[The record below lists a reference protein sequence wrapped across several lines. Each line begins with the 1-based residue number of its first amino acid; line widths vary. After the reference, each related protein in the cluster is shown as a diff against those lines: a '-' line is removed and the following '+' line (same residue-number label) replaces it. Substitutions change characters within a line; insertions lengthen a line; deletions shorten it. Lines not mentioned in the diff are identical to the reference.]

1 MSKRTREQ
9 LIRANEQRIHLKTL
23 TRKANFIA
31 EYVEIKYANVYSEAL
46 HFFDTL
52 NAAHPVKSDLR
63 KTKEFRDWKTYM
75 KGEPP
80 KKRQKPMYNY
90 VKNAPEQYEKQRQQ
104 LFQESG
110 SLCPQSTDQEPKSLW
125 LQASNEEPESPR
137 SQTPQGSERMPSPA
151 TDNPGTPQTP
161 QTPQGSERMPSP
173 ATDNPGTPQ
182 TPQTPQGFE
191 RMPSPATDNPG
202 TPQTPQT
209 PQGSERMPSPATDNP
224 GTPQT
229 PQTPQGFERMPSPA
243 TPRECERYKDNMI
256 LRIPLLQSPQNSTPF
271 VTTETVEIITEQ
283 LEPFTFDD
291 IPPQRM
297 EELITELQK
306 DPDINALFDD
316 LQAQTEFQELGLDID
331 IDENYP
337 LENELEFW

>member
-9 LIRANEQRIHLKTL
+9 LIRANQQRIHLKTL

-75 KGEPP
+75 KGERP
-80 KKRQKPMYNY
+80 KKRQKRRHNY
-90 VKNAPEQYEKQRQQ
+90 VKNAPEQYEKQWQQ
-104 LFQESG
+104 EPG
-110 SLCPQSTDQEPKSLW
+110 SLSPQSTDQEPKSPW
-125 LQASNEEPESPR
+125 LQASNEEPESPW
-137 SQTPQGSERMPSPA
+137 SQTPQEAETMSSPA

-161 QTPQGSERMPSP
+161 QEAETMTSPATDDPGTPQTPQEAETMSSP

-182 TPQTPQGFE
+182 A
-191 RMPSPATDNPG
+191 S
-202 TPQTPQT
+202 
-209 PQGSERMPSPATDNP
+209 
-224 GTPQT
+224 
-229 PQTPQGFERMPSPA
+229 
-243 TPRECERYKDNMI
+243 ERYKDNMI
-256 LRIPLLQSPQNSTPF
+256 LRIPLLQSPQNSPPT
-271 VTTETVEIITEQ
+271 VTTETVEIVTEQ
-283 LEPFTFDD
+283 IEPITIGD
-291 IPPQRM
+291 IPPQTM

-306 DPDINALFDD
+306 DPDIKELFDD
-316 LQAQTEFQELGLDID
+316 LQAQMEFQELGLDID
-331 IDENYP
+331 IDENYL

>member
-75 KGEPP
+75 KGERP
-80 KKRQKPMYNY
+80 KKRQKRIYNY
-90 VKNAPEQYEKQRQQ
+90 VKNAPEQYEKQWQQ

-110 SLCPQSTDQEPKSLW
+110 SLCPQSTDQEPKSPW

-137 SQTPQGSERMPSPA
+137 SQTPQESERMSSPATDNPGTPQTPQTPQASERMSSPA

-173 ATDNPGTPQ
+173 ATDNPGTP
-182 TPQTPQGFE
+182 
-191 RMPSPATDNPG
+191 
-202 TPQTPQT
+202 
-209 PQGSERMPSPATDNP
+209 
-224 GTPQT
+224 
-229 PQTPQGFERMPSPA
+229 A

-256 LRIPLLQSPQNSTPF
+256 LRIPLLQSPQNSTPT
-271 VTTETVEIITEQ
+271 VTTETVEIVTEQ
-283 LEPFTFDD
+283 IEPITFDD

-306 DPDINALFDD
+306 DPDINELFDD
-316 LQAQTEFQELGLDID
+316 LQAQMEFQELGLDID

>member
-46 HFFDTL
+46 RFFDTL

-75 KGEPP
+75 KGERP
-80 KKRQKPMYNY
+80 KKRQKHNY
-90 VKNAPEQYEKQRQQ
+90 VKNAPEQYEKQWQQ

-110 SLCPQSTDQEPKSLW
+110 SLCPQSTDQEPKSPR
-125 LQASNEEPESPR
+125 LQASNEEPESLW

-173 ATDNPGTPQ
+173 ATDNPGTP
-182 TPQTPQGFE
+182 
-191 RMPSPATDNPG
+191 
-202 TPQTPQT
+202 
-209 PQGSERMPSPATDNP
+209 
-224 GTPQT
+224 
-229 PQTPQGFERMPSPA
+229 A

-256 LRIPLLQSPQNSTPF
+256 LRIPLLQSPQNSTPA
-271 VTTETVEIITEQ
+271 VTTETLEIVTEQ
-283 LEPFTFDD
+283 IEPITFDD
-291 IPPQRM
+291 ISPQRM

-306 DPDINALFDD
+306 DPDINELFDD
-316 LQAQTEFQELGLDID
+316 LQAQMEFQELGLDID

>member
-1 MSKRTREQ
+1 MGKRTREQ

-31 EYVEIKYANVYSEAL
+31 EYIEIKYANVYSEAL

-75 KGEPP
+75 KGERP
-80 KKRQKPMYNY
+80 KKRQRRIHNY
-90 VKNAPEQYEKQRQQ
+90 VKNAPEQYEKQWQQ
-104 LFQESG
+104 LLQEPG
-110 SLCPQSTDQEPKSLW
+110 SLCPQSTDQEPKSPW

-137 SQTPQGSERMPSPA
+137 SQTPQGSERMSSPA

-161 QTPQGSERMPSP
+161 QTPQGSERMSSP
-173 ATDNPGTPQ
+173 ATDNPGTP
-182 TPQTPQGFE
+182 
-191 RMPSPATDNPG
+191 R
-202 TPQTPQT
+202 TPQT
-209 PQGSERMPSPATDNP
+209 PQGSERMSSPATDNF
-224 GTPQT
+224 GT
-229 PQTPQGFERMPSPA
+229 PA
-243 TPRECERYKDNMI
+243 TPRECERYKDRMI
-256 LRIPLLQSPQNSTPF
+256 LRIPLLQPPQNSPPT
-271 VTTETVEIITEQ
+271 VTTETVEIVTEQ
-283 LEPFTFDD
+283 IEPITFDD
-291 IPPQRM
+291 ISPQRM

-306 DPDINALFDD
+306 DPDIKELFDD
-316 LQAQTEFQELGLDID
+316 LQAQMEFQELGLAID

>member
-9 LIRANEQRIHLKTL
+9 LIRANQQRKHLKTL

-46 HFFDTL
+46 GFFDTL

-75 KGEPP
+75 KGERP
-80 KKRQKPMYNY
+80 KKRQKQIYNY
-90 VKNAPEQYEKQRQQ
+90 VKNAPEQYEKQWQQ

-110 SLCPQSTDQEPKSLW
+110 SLCPQSTDQEPISPW
-125 LQASNEEPESPR
+125 SQASNEEPESPR
-137 SQTPQGSERMPSPA
+137 SQTPHESERMSSPA

-173 ATDNPGTPQ
+173 ATDNPGTP
-182 TPQTPQGFE
+182 
-191 RMPSPATDNPG
+191 
-202 TPQTPQT
+202 
-209 PQGSERMPSPATDNP
+209 
-224 GTPQT
+224 
-229 PQTPQGFERMPSPA
+229 A

-256 LRIPLLQSPQNSTPF
+256 LRIPLLQSPQNSTPT
-271 VTTETVEIITEQ
+271 VTTETVEIVTEQ
-283 LEPFTFDD
+283 IEPFTFDD
-291 IPPQRM
+291 ISPQRM

-306 DPDINALFDD
+306 DPDINELFDD
-316 LQAQTEFQELGLDID
+316 LQAQMEFQELGLDID

>member
-75 KGEPP
+75 KGERP
-80 KKRQKPMYNY
+80 KKRQKHNY
-90 VKNAPEQYEKQRQQ
+90 VKNAPEQYEKQWQQ

-110 SLCPQSTDQEPKSLW
+110 SLCPQSTDQEPKSPR
-125 LQASNEEPESPR
+125 LQASNEEPESLR
-137 SQTPQGSERMPSPA
+137 SQTPQGSERMPSPATDNSGTPQTPQTPQGSERMPSPA

-173 ATDNPGTPQ
+173 ATDNPGI
-182 TPQTPQGFE
+182 
-191 RMPSPATDNPG
+191 
-202 TPQTPQT
+202 PQTPQT
-209 PQGSERMPSPATDNP
+209 PQGSERMPSSATDNP
-224 GTPQT
+224 GT
-229 PQTPQGFERMPSPA
+229 PA

-256 LRIPLLQSPQNSTPF
+256 LRIPLLQSPQNSTPG
-271 VTTETVEIITEQ
+271 VTTETVEIVTEQ
-283 LEPFTFDD
+283 IEPITFDD
-291 IPPQRM
+291 ISPQRM

-306 DPDINALFDD
+306 DPDINELFDD
-316 LQAQTEFQELGLDID
+316 LQAQMEFQELGLDID